1 MSTQPQWVPT
11 DTFGGRLILLRHQ
24 LGLTIDEAAER
35 TGQKPATWSTWERG
49 SMPRSMAAIVASISL
64 ATGVSRE
71 WLMWGGP
78 LSGPEGGPGESLH
91 HQGLRHNDTELMQ
104 YRSRLTV
111 TAPVKRAA

>member
-1 MSTQPQWVPT
+1 MTDMSAQPHWVPT

-24 LGLTIDEAAER
+24 LGLTIEEAAER

-49 SMPRSMAAIVASISL
+49 SMPRSMAAIVAAISL

-78 LSGPEGGPGESLH
+78 LSDPGSGGQPSSGRRLS
-91 HQGLRHNDTELMQ
+91 DTELMQ